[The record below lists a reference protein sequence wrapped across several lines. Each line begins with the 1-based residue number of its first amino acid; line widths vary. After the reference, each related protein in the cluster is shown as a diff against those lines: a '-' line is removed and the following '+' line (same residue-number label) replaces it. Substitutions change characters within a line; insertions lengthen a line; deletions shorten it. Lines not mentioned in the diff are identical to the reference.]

1 MTGARDDLHR
11 TVQDRLLRGGQRYT
25 TTRRTLVDVLAAARR
40 PLAVVDLRST
50 ARRLPQSSVYRNL
63 AALEGAGVVR
73 RVVAEGDY
81 ARFELDER
89 LTTHH
94 HHLVC
99 SNCGR
104 VEDVSIP
111 SVVERSLDR
120 TIDRLARDAG
130 FASVGHRLDL
140 IGLCRRC
147 A

>member
-1 MTGARDDLHR
+1 MMGARQDLHR
-11 TVQDRLLRGGQRYT
+11 LVHERLQDVGQRYT
-25 TTRRTLVDVLAAARR
+25 ANRRKLVDLLQAARR
-40 PLAVVDLRST
+40 PLAVIDLRAA
-50 ARRLPQSSVYRNL
+50 ARRLPQSSIYRNL
-63 AALEGAGVVR
+63 AALESAGVVR
-73 RVVAEGDY
+73 RVVAEGDF

-89 LTTHH
+89 LTQHH

-99 SNCGR
+99 SSCGR

-111 SVVERSLDR
+111 STVERSLDR
-120 TIDRLARDAG
+120 TIDRLAHEAG